1 MKFFNVKTVD
11 ETMVLIE
18 EQFAPLHEPVR
29 ISIKEA
35 VDRILAEGVISRE
48 QVPSFSRSTVDG
60 YAVQA
65 RTTYGA
71 SESMPA
77 FINITGKIHMG
88 KGAEL
93 PLLEGEAQ
101 YIPTG
106 GMLPDGADSVV
117 MIEHVE
123 EVGELLNVYRQ
134 VAPGENV
141 VRAGD
146 DVGIGDHIMGKGS
159 RLRPQD
165 LGVLAA
171 IGVTEVAVYPVP
183 VVGILSTGDE
193 IVPPEKSELS
203 PGEIRDINSIMIGSR
218 LEQLGA
224 KVIYGGIVQDEY
236 GEFLARAKALFE
248 KVDLL
253 LLSGGSSVGT
263 RDFTVQ
269 VLGALGEPGVLVHG
283 VATKPGK
290 PTIIGKSQGKP
301 VMGLPGHPVSA
312 LIMFDLIGVPILR
325 RLQGESKDVLDKRI
339 RANLSRNVPSAVG
352 RSDYIRVRL
361 EEREDELWAVPV
373 FGKSGLVTT
382 LVESDGIV
390 EISANK
396 EGILEG
402 EQVKIKLFGKEL

>member
-11 ETMVLIE
+11 ETMDIID
-18 EQFAPLHEPVR
+18 QYFAPIHEPAR
-29 ISIKEA
+29 ISITEA
-35 VDRILAEGVISRE
+35 VGRILAEDVYSTQ
-48 QVPSFSRSTVDG
+48 QVPPFARATVDG

-65 RTTYGA
+65 RTIYGA

-77 FINITGKIHMG
+77 FLDITGKIQMG
-88 KGAEL
+88 KGAEI
-93 PLLEGEAQ
+93 PLLEGQAQ

-106 GMLPDGADSVV
+106 GMVPVGADSVV

-141 VRAGD
+141 IHAGD
-146 DVGIGDHIMGKGS
+146 DISIGDYALAKGS

-165 LGVLAA
+165 LGLLAA
-171 IGVTEVAVYPVP
+171 IGVTEVAVYKVP
-183 VVGILSTGDE
+183 TAGILSTGDE
-193 IVPPEKSELS
+193 IVPAEQSVLA

-218 LEQLGA
+218 LQQLGA

-236 GEFLARAKALFE
+236 EEFLTRAKALFE
-248 KVDLL
+248 QVDLL
-253 LLSGGSSVGT
+253 VLSGGSSVGT

-290 PTIIGKSQGKP
+290 PTIVGKSQGKP

-312 LIMFDLIGVPILR
+312 LIMLDLLGVPILR
-325 RLQGESKDVLDKRI
+325 KLQGESQDVLDKRI
-339 RANLSRNVPSAVG
+339 RARISRNVPSSVG
-352 RSDYIRVRL
+352 RSDYIRVTL
-361 EEREDELWAVPV
+361 EERDNELWAIPV
-373 FGKSGLVTT
+373 FGKSGLVST
-382 LVESDGIV
+382 LSESDGIV

-402 EQVKIKLFGKEL
+402 EQVKVRPFGQ